1 MSDHSFFSMDRLVEF
16 GLGMAVA
23 QQMTNAMNQTLCQMQ
38 TPTASM
44 PQNVVLN
51 SVNNGVYYVVLDGK
65 QAGPFSQS
73 ELSRLINEKKVTKD
87 TFVWKP
93 GMREWLTAENIPD
106 VLKLVALMP
115 PEIPQMAK

>member
-1 MSDHSFFSMDRLVEF
+1 MSDNSFFSMDRLVEF

-115 PEIPQMAK
+115 PEIPQMVK

>member
-1 MSDHSFFSMDRLVEF
+1 MSDNSFFSMDRLVEF

-23 QQMTNAMNQTLCQMQ
+23 QQMMNTMNQTLSQMQ
-38 TPTASM
+38 TPVATM

-51 SVNNGVYYVVLDGK
+51 SINNGVYYVVLDGK

-73 ELSRLINEKKVTKD
+73 ELSRLINEKKVTKE
-87 TFVWKP
+87 TLVWKP
-93 GMREWLTAENIPD
+93 GMREWLTAENVPD

-115 PEIPQMAK
+115 PKIPLMAK